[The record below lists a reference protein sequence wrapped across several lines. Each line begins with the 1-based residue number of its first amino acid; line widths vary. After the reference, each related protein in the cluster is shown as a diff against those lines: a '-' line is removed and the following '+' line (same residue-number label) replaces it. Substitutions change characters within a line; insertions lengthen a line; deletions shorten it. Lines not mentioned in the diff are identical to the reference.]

1 MAKNR
6 ENSLCEK
13 ALGKNTE
20 KDPFGRVLVR
30 IRAILEKKKHLWW
43 HGFFKNIMAK
53 IEEKHPLWQGFD
65 KNKGKNREKHHLLQ
79 SFC

>member
-30 IRAILEKKKHLWW
+30 IRAILEKKNTF
-43 HGFFKNIMAK
+43 GGMAFLR
-53 IEEKHPLWQGFD
+53 I
-65 KNKGKNREKHHLLQ
+65 
-79 SFC
+79 